1 MKQGYKIF
9 MIVALLSFMTLIT
22 GMNAVAG
29 PLWKAD
35 ITVSAMTDSNRLILG
50 QAGDATDGFENSYE
64 GRALLSG
71 NLMAYFYYP
80 EWGMDTAYFWSDIKD
95 ATLPKEWV
103 FYIGSQYTD
112 KDITLKWNLK
122 APETLKVYI
131 VDDTPGTVVDMRE
144 NSSYIYRN
152 TSTAARKFTVHA
164 SGELPA
170 Q

>member
-1 MKQGYKIF
+1 MKQAYKIF
-9 MIVALLSFMTLIT
+9 IFSALLSSMTLMANMHAI
-22 GMNAVAG
+22 AG

-71 NLMAYFYYP
+71 NLMAYFYHP
-80 EWGMDTAYFWSDIKD
+80 EWGVDTAYFWSDIKD

-103 FYIGSQYTD
+103 FYINSQYAD

-122 APETLKVYI
+122 APDTLKVYI
-131 VDDTPGTVVDMRE
+131 VDDTLGTVVNMRE

-164 SGELPA
+164 SVEM
-170 Q
+170 